1 MRMLVAIVATV
12 AGAVAV
18 TRRQKVCFPRSPCV
32 ESALR
37 RVYPIMCGIALVWM
51 VPGVAGAEDWITG
64 DAGVEVAQIQ
74 EIPKIPAEQKATGS
88 HRAQHHS
95 EANKSGSRKDL
106 DKVVAVLS
114 RNLAI
119 GVVSY
124 LLNGGQPKDCFGTPD
139 CRNKIPGMFGTN
151 SVPVEVTV
159 SVKFKDAR
167 HYVVT
172 ALHSQGQG
180 RRCTFQPALEN
191 NESPKKQCEP
201 PLTKAELAEL
211 YPGR

>member
-1 MRMLVAIVATV
+1 MKKESELVFKFQWRCLMSMATK
-12 AGAVAV
+12 
-18 TRRQKVCFPRSPCV
+18 R
-32 ESALR
+32 L
-37 RVYPIMCGIALVWM
+37 
-51 VPGVAGAEDWITG
+51 GVALAVFFT
-64 DAGVEVAQIQ
+64 AAVSAFTAA
-74 EIPKIPAEQKATGS
+74 AEQKATGS

-95 EANKSGSRKDL
+95 EAKKSGSREDL
-106 DKVVAVLS
+106 DKAVAVLS

-124 LLNGGQPKDCFGTPD
+124 LLNGGQPRDCFGTPD
-139 CRNKIPGMFGTN
+139 CRKKIPGMFGTN

-159 SVKFKDAR
+159 AVKFKDAR

-172 ALHSQGQG
+172 ALHSQGHG
-180 RRCTFQPALEN
+180 RRCTFQPALEH